1 MILKLGLE
9 KKKNIGYNILSSLQI
24 WFIGR
29 TLASQA
35 GKAGSTPVICLFE
48 ISLKVRESQYL
59 SAFPHF
65 SLFPNRKCFYLK
77 MQHISEICNTKCNTK
92 SNSCNLRFTKKS
104 GEHFTLRFS
113 SFQHISY
120 SL

>member
-35 GKAGSTPVICLFE
+35 GKAGSTPVICFVHL
-48 ISLKVRESQYL
+48 LKKRESRYPIGFHAFSNYIFSQQCCCFHL
-59 SAFPHF
+59 SRTPNHFRAFQMP
-65 SLFPNRKCFYLK
+65 SLSTSVV
-77 MQHISEICNTKCNTK
+77 I
-92 SNSCNLRFTKKS
+92 
-104 GEHFTLRFS
+104 
-113 SFQHISY
+113 
-120 SL
+120 